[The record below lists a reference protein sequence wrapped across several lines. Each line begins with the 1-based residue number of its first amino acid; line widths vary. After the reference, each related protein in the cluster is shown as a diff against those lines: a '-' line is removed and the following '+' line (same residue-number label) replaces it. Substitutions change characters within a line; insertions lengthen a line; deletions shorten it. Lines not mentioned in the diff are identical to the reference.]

1 LGLSFHACLPCFLR
15 PSPLFDPPEA
25 RSNRAKRAGALRPDA
40 IGKSA
45 ARRAGQKR
53 RLLAAGAQ
61 PHGATR
67 SPFFTGEH
75 GEYGEHPPF
84 DAPEHGARLIRDGHE
99 SSLRRAAALAL
110 RPSIRG
116 GPAVWRQPS
125 PHNLVFGESQ
135 DVGFDMSGSNHDAV
149 MRIGGRL
156 LGGGSILQSG
166 TTARVCIG
174 SPPPR
179 IVRALNRHCR
189 SAPNFALSLSLA
201 WGCRDHGAWHSQAA
215 LSTTPCGNSP
225 VVT

>member
-1 LGLSFHACLPCFLR
+1 MLVFLAFFAPALCSTR
-15 PSPLFDPPEA
+15 RRRGRTA
-25 RSNRAKRAGALRPDA
+25 RSAHALRPDA
-40 IGKSA
+40 ITTAPRAGRVKSA
-45 ARRAGQKR
+45 ASWRRERSRTEPRAAR
-53 RLLAAGAQ
+53 SSRASMASTASTHLLTRPSTALSWS
-61 PHGATR
+61 AT
-67 SPFFTGEH
+67 
-75 GEYGEHPPF
+75 
-84 DAPEHGARLIRDGHE
+84 DIK